1 MGESSPAAVH
11 TVASPGLFRY
21 SILLF
26 DIVACS
32 AGLQP
37 QPDGGRKEAPGW
49 AYRPTVWLY
58 VGCRTVTEQGE

>member
-32 AGLQP
+32 AGAPASPSQMGDERRPLAGLIGQP
-37 QPDGGRKEAPGW
+37 FG
-49 AYRPTVWLY
+49 YM
-58 VGCRTVTEQGE
+58 